1 MSAAQPAIHTMQLGV
16 LLGNL
21 GTEIADLL
29 IGTGDRNA
37 RNSAFFQTIGRFV
50 ETISVMLEDLAVP
63 RRPAEL
69 AFQKGNPALRR
80 MICGSALLG
89 RRERPVERELPG
101 EGGSD
106 GSPFGPPG
114 CEPLMSAGDE
124 DGVSVRDGGFRSETN
139 FVCARSEPCEA
150 QLTDKVR
157 LW

>member
-1 MSAAQPAIHTMQLGV
+1 
-16 LLGNL
+16 
-21 GTEIADLL
+21 
-29 IGTGDRNA
+29 
-37 RNSAFFQTIGRFV
+37 
-50 ETISVMLEDLAVP
+50 MLEDLAVP